1 MVESP
6 ELSTSLGA
14 KVFLKL
20 ENLQH
25 TGSFKIR
32 GATSKILSL
41 PDESRARGVIT
52 ISSGNHGRAV
62 SYVANKLGIHAVVC
76 LPRTVPNNKK
86 EAIRDMG
93 AEVVVSGETY
103 DEADMNA
110 IILQQE
116 RDLTMVHPFDD
127 PFIIAGQGTIGVE
140 LLEDLPEIDTV
151 IVPLSGGGLLSGIA
165 LALKSADTAI
175 HVVGVT
181 MERGPA
187 MVESLRAG
195 KVVEVVEEPT
205 LADALMGGLGSAN
218 EYTFKM
224 IQKYVDETV
233 LVSEE
238 EIAAAMVFAF
248 RKHRL
253 VVEGG
258 GAVGIAALLSEKVER
273 LGQNIVVVISG
284 GNVDIPALMKI
295 TQDQNAG
302 RNT

>member
-1 MVESP
+1 
-6 ELSTSLGA
+6 
-14 KVFLKL
+14 
-20 ENLQH
+20 
-25 TGSFKIR
+25 
-32 GATSKILSL
+32 
-41 PDESRARGVIT
+41 
-52 ISSGNHGRAV
+52 
-62 SYVANKLGIHAVVC
+62 
-76 LPRTVPNNKK
+76 
-86 EAIRDMG
+86 MG
-93 AEVVVSGETY
+93 AEVVVSGKTY
-103 DEADMNA
+103 DEADLNA
-110 IILQQE
+110 TILQQE

-284 GNVDIPALMKI
+284 GNVDIPALMKL

-302 RNT
+302 